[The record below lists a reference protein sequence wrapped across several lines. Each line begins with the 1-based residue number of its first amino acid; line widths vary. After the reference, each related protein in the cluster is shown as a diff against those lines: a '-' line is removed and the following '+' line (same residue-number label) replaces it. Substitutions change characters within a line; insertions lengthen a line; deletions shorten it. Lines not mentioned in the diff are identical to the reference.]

1 MDVEQF
7 VSDFTAGMD
16 KASELAREVD
26 RRLAVI
32 DAMLTTIEG
41 RQTDENARISEEN
54 MERVQAEWEAK
65 QRVEMACQ
73 AELLRAKI
81 VEIEAEKQQQRKVIV
96 AKQQQNMTK
105 VSRRQTDNNKQQ
117 EATKT

>member
-1 MDVEQF
+1 MDAEKF

-41 RQTDENARISEEN
+41 RQTD
-54 MERVQAEWEAK
+54 AESPA
-65 QRVEMACQ
+65 AD
-73 AELLRAKI
+73 
-81 VEIEAEKQQQRKVIV
+81 EAE
-96 AKQQQNMTK
+96 N
-105 VSRRQTDNNKQQ
+105 
-117 EATKT
+117 EATGN